1 MKQEYEENLCLQN
14 IFFLLV
20 LGFWAGG
27 ITKVFASPPAPA
39 PKCNIEGVI
48 KDARF
53 EKAYESECLTHL
65 T

>member
-1 MKQEYEENLCLQN
+1 MRKIFVYK
-14 IFFLLV
+14 IFFFLLV